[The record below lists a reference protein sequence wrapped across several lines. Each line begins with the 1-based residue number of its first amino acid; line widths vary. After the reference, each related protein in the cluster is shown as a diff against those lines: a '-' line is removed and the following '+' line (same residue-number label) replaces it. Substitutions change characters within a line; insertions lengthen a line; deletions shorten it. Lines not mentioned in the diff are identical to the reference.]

1 MQNRHVLGSVKTRVM
16 GCLMALCMVAMTA
29 VPAVALAAPQ
39 NGWDVVGGE
48 RYWYDDGVMARD
60 KQVYDPGSNAW
71 YWFDADGTMAR
82 DKDVYIPVS
91 NEDRSR
97 GKWVR
102 YDADGHMVKGEDFRY
117 GGWYYFDPVTG
128 EMLKGYTYVPS
139 NGGKWVFYD
148 YVTGQMAHGE
158 RYIDGS
164 HGDEP
169 GWMYF
174 DDTTGAVQ
182 YGWKDL
188 PGKRVYYD
196 TTTGR
201 MVYGWRTIDGT
212 SYYFDP
218 ATGALQQQTQPEQP
232 SEPAVETV
240 YVTPSGKKFH
250 RASCPSTS
258 GHSVRAMS
266 RDAAIAAGYE
276 PCKNCR
282 P

>member
-1 MQNRHVLGSVKTRVM
+1 MQIKGFCRGLRTRLLR
-16 GCLMALCMVAMTA
+16 GVAIACAAAMMIA
-29 VPAVALAAPQ
+29 PNIAAAAPQ
-39 NGWDVVGGE
+39 NGWDEVGGE

-60 KQVYDPGSNAW
+60 KQVYDPGTDAW

-102 YDADGHMVKGEDFRY
+102 YDADGRMVKGEDFRY

-128 EMLKGYTYVPS
+128 EMAKGFAYIPGQ
-139 NGGKWVFYD
+139 NKWSFYD
-148 YVTGQMAHGE
+148 RTTGKMLYGE
-158 RYIDGS
+158 QAIDG
-164 HGDEP
+164 
-169 GWMYF
+169 GWYYL
-174 DDTTGAVQ
+174 DDYTGAVH

-201 MVYGWRTIDGT
+201 MVYGWQNIGGT

-218 ATGALQQQTQPEQP
+218 ATGALQQ
-232 SEPAVETV
+232 SEPVVETV
-240 YVTPSGKKFH
+240 YVTPRGRKFH
-250 RASCPSTS
+250 RASCSTTS
-258 GHSVRAMS
+258 GHSTRALS
-266 RDAAIAAGYE
+266 RADAVAAGYE
-276 PCKNCR
+276 ACKVCK